1 MMIASG
7 LVGKDEKFAKLEAFL
22 WRQPPRAVEL
32 LRPANLQLVTIRI
45 FFELIKKTQNYMEY
59 KVLPVHPLA
68 CIRLREN
75 RGTKKTRK

>member
-32 LRPANLQLVTIRI
+32 LRPANLQLVTIRT
-45 FFELIKKTQNYMEY
+45 FFELIKKTQNYIDFFLNY
-59 KVLPVHPLA
+59 RSKNHD
-68 CIRLREN
+68 I
-75 RGTKKTRK
+75 